1 MTAASVKLNGTTD
14 MPKKS
19 TLQTSKTKE
28 EDRQRKLSSLLLLSC
43 SELSDKFARE
53 LEMIENGESGDE
65 FIDRTDL
72 SLACSFI
79 TAYHRT
85 NNPIVLGLT
94 ERTITLLEYMAKE
107 EFSAEV
113 GRSIQKLCDLFGAG
127 IPSVVNKE
135 DTTSLAEYMKI
146 QDDMIL

>member
-1 MTAASVKLNGTTD
+1 MGDLTKHAGTIKMT
-14 MPKKS
+14 KKS
-19 TLQTSKTKE
+19 TLQTNKSKE
-28 EDRQRKLSSLLLLSC
+28 EVRQRKLTSLLLLSC

-53 LEMIENGESGDE
+53 LEMIANEEVGDE
-65 FIDRTDL
+65 SVDRTDL

-85 NNPIVLGLT
+85 NHPIILTLT
-94 ERTITLLEYMAKE
+94 ERTIELLEWMAKE

-127 IPSVVNKE
+127 IPSVVSKE

-146 QDDMIL
+146 QEDMIL